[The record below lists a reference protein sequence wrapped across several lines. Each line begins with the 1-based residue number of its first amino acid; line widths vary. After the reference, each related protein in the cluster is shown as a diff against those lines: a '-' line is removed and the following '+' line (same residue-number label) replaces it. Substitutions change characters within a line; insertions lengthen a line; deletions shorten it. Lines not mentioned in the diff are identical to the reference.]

1 MNNIKLF
8 LSLVL
13 ISTVFSCDELDKLTK
28 FEMSITEQ
36 IVIKSNTVVNLPF
49 FVETPDI
56 TTNSES
62 TFDSN
67 DTRKDLIES
76 ITLIGLDLE
85 ITVPEEGDFNFLKS
99 IKIFI
104 SAENEEEII
113 IAWLDDVVANDEHV
127 LFLETS
133 TEDLK
138 NYIKSDKI
146 TFRTESV
153 TDELIT
159 EDYHIDVRSKFFVD
173 AKVLGL

>member
-1 MNNIKLF
+1 MT
-8 LSLVL
+8 
-13 ISTVFSCDELDKLTK
+13 TVFSCDELDKLTQ
-28 FEMSITEQ
+28 FEMRVSEE

-62 TFDSN
+62 TFESN
-67 DTRKDLIES
+67 NTRKDLIES
-76 ITLIGLDLE
+76 IRLTDLDLK
-85 ITVPEEGDFNFLKS
+85 ITLPDDGNFNFLKS
-99 IKIFI
+99 IKIYI
-104 SAENEEEII
+104 SAEYEDEIVL
-113 IAWLDDVVANDEHV
+113 AWLDDVVANDEQV
-127 LFLETS
+127 LILETT

-159 EDYHIDVRSKFFVD
+159 EDYHIDVVSKFYVD
-173 AKVLGL
+173 AKILGL